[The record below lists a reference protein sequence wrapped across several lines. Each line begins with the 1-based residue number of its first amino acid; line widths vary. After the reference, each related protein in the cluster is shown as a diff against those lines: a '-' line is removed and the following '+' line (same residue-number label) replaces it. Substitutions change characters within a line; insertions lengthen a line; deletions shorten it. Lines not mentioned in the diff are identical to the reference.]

1 MRCNAGHGCTASCRA
16 GCGCAYVH
24 DTKEC
29 FCFCSDAVI
38 SAPERALALSDTIN
52 FVMSGLPL
60 ERAIDHLS
68 ALTKIKIHA
77 PSYEGPAGSVAL
89 SGVTVAE
96 ALHAVLAE
104 AGLVA
109 AEIRCEPIRK
119 A

>member
-1 MRCNAGHGCTASCRA
+1 M
-16 GCGCAYVH
+16 
-24 DTKEC
+24 
-29 FCFCSDAVI
+29 I
-38 SAPERALALSDTIN
+38 SSPEHALLLKDTIN

-77 PSYEGPAGSVAL
+77 PSREGATGSVPL

-96 ALHAVLAE
+96 ALQEVLTE

-109 AEIRCEPIRK
+109 AEIRCEPART